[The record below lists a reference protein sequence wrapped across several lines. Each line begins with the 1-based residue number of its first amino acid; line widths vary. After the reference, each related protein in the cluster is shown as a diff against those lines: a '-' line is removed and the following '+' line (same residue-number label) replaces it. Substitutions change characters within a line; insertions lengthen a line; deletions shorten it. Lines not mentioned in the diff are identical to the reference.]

1 MAEQNARMPSQ
12 DAALGRSPLSP
23 ANQDGVAGPAAA
35 LAKPTPQTRAKSAP
49 PETKD
54 GLREIVETVVFV
66 VVLVLLLKSFV
77 AEAFVIPT
85 GSMAETLY
93 GYQKLVTCPKCQY
106 YFPVNCSVEVDPQQG
121 PPTPVVACTCPNCRY
136 HIDFASEGISP
147 SWHTGDRVLVAKFL
161 YDIYVKSQ
169 IAAARDDGRGVVV
182 LGNEIVIKRL
192 QCHGETPRSG
202 R

>member
-1 MAEQNARMPSQ
+1 MAEQNAKTPSQ
-12 DAALGRSPLSP
+12 KIVSEVSP
-23 ANQDGVAGPAAA
+23 
-35 LAKPTPQTRAKSAP
+35 KPTANGDGAAGSGPSASRPAPKSKGRPAP

-66 VVLVLLLKSFV
+66 VVLVLMLKSFV

-93 GYQKLVTCPKCQY
+93 GYQKLVTCPKCRY
-106 YFPVNCSVEVDPQQG
+106 EFPVNCSCEVDPQQG

-136 HIDFASEGISP
+136 HVDFASEGISP

-161 YDIYVKSQ
+161 YDLNVLGMDMPK
-169 IAAARDDGRGVVV
+169 RHDVVV
-182 LGNEIVIKRL
+182 FKYPMEPQQGHV
-192 QCHGETPRSG
+192 PM
-202 R
+202 